1 MARILIV
8 EDESV
13 VAWDLE
19 ESLERLGYTVMAT
32 VTSGDEAISISS
44 TIKPDLILM
53 DIMLEGDI
61 DGIAAGQRIRDSFN
75 IPVVYLTAHADD
87 KTLQRALS
95 TNPYGYVVKPF
106 VERELYTTI
115 EIALRRHQIDLKQDQ
130 TKQSLLTTL
139 KNIGEATIAT
149 DANGYIT
156 FLNPVAESLIGWQKY
171 EVLGKLASRILSL
184 RDARNGR
191 IIESP
196 VEQAIQKG
204 TKITSEN
211 FGLLRVKNGQDISVN
226 LTATPIRNQEGKII
240 GTVIVCEN
248 SPNRQLIEA
257 GKNLVETLARGIQQ
271 SFSLDDIL
279 NFAVTEI
286 RQLFE
291 NNRVII
297 YRFNPDGSGSV
308 IEESLT
314 KNCQPMLGWQEYK
327 PWIADPHAIE
337 QYKLGQIQIIEDL
350 YTRGLKSEHLQFIQ
364 FFDIRSQ
371 VVIPLFNREKLWG
384 LLICYG
390 SPVYWQWQ
398 EWQIEIVKSLATQ
411 INIAIQQTEISEELK
426 LTNQKLQEMSG
437 IDSLTG
443 LLDRA
448 SFDERFAR
456 EWKRL
461 SKQEIPLAII
471 LCDIDCFKE
480 FKDAYGNEFGNDCL
494 RKVAMGI
501 SQSIARGTDLVAR
514 YAGEEFIVM
523 LPHTNAEAAVW
534 IAQKMRGTVKRLK
547 IAHATSP
554 VNRYITLSFGV
565 ASAIPTLYSSPR
577 MLVASADQALYQAKS
592 QGCDRVVLWNSYN
605 YHVK

>member
-87 KTLQRALS
+87 QTLQRALS
-95 TNPYGYVVKPF
+95 TNPYGYIVKPF

-115 EIALRRHQIDLKQDQ
+115 EIALRRHQLDLKQDQ

-184 RDARNGR
+184 RDARNGKA
-191 IIESP
+191 IESP
-196 VEQAIQKG
+196 IEQALQKG

-211 FGLLRVKNGQDISVN
+211 FGLLRVKNGEDISVN
-226 LTATPIRNQEGKII
+226 LTATPIRDREGKII
-240 GTVIVCEN
+240 GSVIVCEN

-271 SFSLDDIL
+271 SFSIEDIL

-291 NNRVII
+291 NNRAII

-327 PWIADPHAIE
+327 PWIADPHAIA

-398 EWQIEIVKSLATQ
+398 EWQIEILKSLATQ

-426 LTNQKLQEMSG
+426 LTNQKLQEISG

-443 LLDRA
+443 LLDRT
-448 SFDERFAR
+448 SFDERLAR

-461 SKQEIPLAII
+461 SSQEIPLAII
-471 LCDIDCFKE
+471 LCDIDCFQE
-480 FKDAYGNEFGNDCL
+480 FNDTYGNEFGNDCL
-494 RKVAMGI
+494 RKVASGI

-554 VNRYITLSFGV
+554 VNRYVTLSFGV
-565 ASAIPTLYSSPR
+565 ASAIPNLYSSPR

-592 QGCDRVVLWNSYN
+592 QGRDRVILWNSYN
-605 YHVK
+605 CHVK